1 MHEFYQFKHFK
12 KEKMVTGKDYEALEE
27 DLEFIV
33 HNKVV
38 SGQVNKIL
46 TVLSRILNST
56 KDKKLR

>member
-1 MHEFYQFKHFK
+1 
-12 KEKMVTGKDYEALEE
+12 MVTGKDYEALEE

-46 TVLSRILNST
+46 TVLSRILNSA